1 MKNTLV
7 SIMLLLMCH
16 VPLVAQSPQLFTSS
30 EGLSCSQIESLMQD
44 SKGYIWISTSYGL
57 SRFDGVQFDTFY
69 HDDNDSLSLAG
80 NKVVSVIED
89 NQGKIWVATTTNL
102 QWYDSGNFDFRK
114 IKFESFDAVQASSLS
129 ISGIAF
135 AKDEDKL
142 WISTSGRG
150 IYALNVTANQIFER
164 DLF

>member
-1 MKNTLV
+1 
-7 SIMLLLMCH
+7 MLLLMCH

-80 NKVVSVIED
+80 NKVKKAHASVFWACSTDWAHWAYQCCWAPFPGIIHSKPCVILLSPALFTPSCD
-89 NQGKIWVATTTNL
+89 SQYGQHDIPGVIACGKA
-102 QWYDSGNFDFRK
+102 
-114 IKFESFDAVQASSLS
+114 
-129 ISGIAF
+129 
-135 AKDEDKL
+135 
-142 WISTSGRG
+142 
-150 IYALNVTANQIFER
+150 ALIP
-164 DLF
+164 